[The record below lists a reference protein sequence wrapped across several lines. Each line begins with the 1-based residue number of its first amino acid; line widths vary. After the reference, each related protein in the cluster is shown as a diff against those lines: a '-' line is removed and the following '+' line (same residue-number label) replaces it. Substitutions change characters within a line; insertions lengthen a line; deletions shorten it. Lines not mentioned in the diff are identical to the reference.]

1 MLQLLHACTHTQML
15 PTGWKFV
22 NRYANR
28 SNKGIPMFAE
38 ERLKERAERQ
48 VAVNRCIVYVSM
60 ETSCIADEYV
70 IVSLVLFYQKL
81 QSVSMIEPAREQTLP
96 DQVNTC

>member
-1 MLQLLHACTHTQML
+1 ML

-38 ERLKERAERQ
+38 ERLKERAEKQ
-48 VAVNRCIVYVSM
+48 VAGNRGIYSIYGN
-60 ETSCIADEYV
+60 TADHKFIIA
-70 IVSLVLFYQKL
+70 LFLFYQRL
-81 QSVSMIEPAREQTLP
+81 QSMSMIEPDREQTLP
-96 DQVNTC
+96 DQVNTSFLMIYYSEL

>member
-1 MLQLLHACTHTQML
+1 ML

-38 ERLKERAERQ
+38 ERLKERAEKQ
-48 VAVNRCIVYVSM
+48 VAGNRGIVSM
-60 ETSCIADEYV
+60 GTQLTV
-70 IVSLVLFYQKL
+70 NPKFIVSSFLFYQRL
-81 QSVSMIEPAREQTLP
+81 QSMSMIEPDREQTLP
-96 DQVNTC
+96 DQVNTS